1 MHPMDVSIDQWRE
14 RGHYSR
20 LLGREIFCIDSGE
33 LDKPAILL
41 IHGFPTASWD
51 WMPIWEALEVS
62 HRLVALDLLGFGFSE
77 KPRQHAY
84 SIMEQADLCEAL
96 VADRKLDR
104 LHVLAHDY
112 GDTVAQE
119 LLARQNEGK
128 GVGRWASVCFL
139 NGGLFPET
147 HKARLIQRLLLS
159 PIGPLVG
166 RLSTKRT
173 FDRSFSAVFGPDTQP
188 SPEELDAFWALI
200 SYNQGKHV
208 FYDLIT
214 YMTDRKKHRER
225 WVKALRES
233 VVPIGLINGSVD
245 PVSGAHMV
253 ERYRELVSP
262 DHFIVELSRIGHYP
276 QVEAP
281 ERVAEAYLR
290 FLRQC

>member
-1 MHPMDVSIDQWRE
+1 MDVSIDQWRE

-20 LLGREIFCIDSGE
+20 LLGREIFCVDSGE

-200 SYNQGKHV
+200 NYNQGKHV